1 MAKTGTLSLRS
12 NDRMEVPRSNDRI
25 VAPRTKREVETIAE
39 EVRLALDLDLSGRVS
54 MLPILEHVLYDVID
68 GYAFQIEE
76 DSVMGRLE
84 GLTDNQRPI
93 IKLKN
98 SVYLAL
104 ERGDGRSRFTA
115 AHEFGH
121 LVLHCGLPTYRA
133 FSKDYQPLHDPERQA
148 NIFAAAFLMPRQA
161 FMACRTVKEAMK
173 KFGVS
178 QDAVHCRARNLR
190 HRLEQKRPILTVVTN
205 KGSSKRRTP

>member
-1 MAKTGTLSLRS
+1 
-12 NDRMEVPRSNDRI
+12 
-25 VAPRTKREVETIAE
+25 
-39 EVRLALDLDLSGRVS
+39 

-68 GYAFQIEE
+68 GYDFQVEE
-76 DSVMGRLE
+76 DAIMGRLE
-84 GLTDNQRPI
+84 GLTDTQRPI
-93 IKLKN
+93 IKLRN

-133 FSKDYQPLHDPERQA
+133 FSDEYQPLHDPERQA

-161 FMACRTVKEAMK
+161 FLACRSVREAMT

-178 QDAVHCRARNLR
+178 QDAVSCRARILH
-190 HRLEQKRPILTVVTN
+190 HRLEPTRPILTVAKK
-205 KGSSKRRTP
+205 KGTSLRQPPS